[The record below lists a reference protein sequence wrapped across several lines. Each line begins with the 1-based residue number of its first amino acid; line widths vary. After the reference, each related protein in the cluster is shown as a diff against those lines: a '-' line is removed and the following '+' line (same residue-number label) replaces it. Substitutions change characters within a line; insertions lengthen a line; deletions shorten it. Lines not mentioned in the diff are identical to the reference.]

1 MQKTTEDIITEYYV
15 ANLNELR
22 LYANKILDDLEDAK
36 DVVQECF
43 VRMLGMKQSIIPNM
57 RTNHSWTTS

>member
-36 DVVQECF
+36 DVVIDF
-43 VRMLGMKQSIIPNM
+43 ARILIRALKNG
-57 RTNHSWTTS
+57 